1 MRVQKTS
8 WGVWKVARGG
18 LYNGGR
24 SICLVLDQIFLALLL
39 VSLFN
44 ILKMILLLIF
54 GLGTEILLLSLCD
67 LVSRVGTIRVY
78 QILCWFCGRIVINLN
93 DSFCVFSIVFG

>member
-8 WGVWKVARGG
+8 WGVWKVTRGG

-24 SICLVLDQIFLALLL
+24 SICLVLDQIFLAILL
-39 VSLFN
+39 VGLFN

-54 GLGTEILLLSLCD
+54 GLGKEILLLSLCD

-78 QILCWFCGRIVINLN
+78 QILCWFRGRLVINLN